1 MIIITPEALAQLR
14 SLNVDGNPAKLE
26 FNAEPDNEGGYN
38 CSVSLVANLAPE
50 AEIEDVDGITVAYL
64 GMANSVFAGSVVGLD
79 PAGELTL
86 EMVEEGGCDSCSSDG
101 CGDEG
106 CGSGGCSCGH

>member
-1 MIIITPEALAQLR
+1 MINITPEALAQLR

-26 FNAEPDNEGGYN
+26 FNAEPDNDGGYN
-38 CSVSLVANLAPE
+38 CSVALVATVAPE
-50 AEIEDVDGITVAYL
+50 AEIEDVDGITVAFR
-64 GMANSVFAGSVVGLD
+64 GMANAIFDGSVVGLT

-86 EMVEEGGCDSCSSDG
+86 EMAEEQGCDSCSTDG

-106 CGSGGCSCGH
+106 CGPGCSCGM